1 MKGEN
6 IMETIQLNLT
16 FKNDMGDTWL
26 VQTPMQLEESKKEDF
41 RKEINQALDK
51 VGFYNPFTLKAVVD
65 GKGNVKILFYNIERY
80 SKKEI
85 DTIFHTI
92 DKTYT
97 QWYKISL

>member
-16 FKNDMGDTWL
+16 FKNDMVDTWL

>member
-16 FKNDMGDTWL
+16 FKNDMVDTWL

-80 SKKEI
+80 SKKEV

>member
-16 FKNDMGDTWL
+16 FKNDMVDTWL
-26 VQTPMQLEESKKEDF
+26 VQIPMQLEESKKEDF

>member
-1 MKGEN
+1 
-6 IMETIQLNLT
+6 METIQLNLT
-16 FKNDMGDTWL
+16 FKNDMVDTWL

-65 GKGNVKILFYNIERY
+65 GKGNVKILFYNIKRY

>member
-16 FKNDMGDTWL
+16 FKNDMVDTWL
-26 VQTPMQLEESKKEDF
+26 VQIPMQLEESKKEDF

-51 VGFYNPFTLKAVVD
+51 IGFYNPFTLKAVVD

>member
-16 FKNDMGDTWL
+16 FTNDMVDTWL

>member
-1 MKGEN
+1 MIWLILGW
-6 IMETIQLNLT
+6 
-16 FKNDMGDTWL
+16 FKHQCNQKK
-26 VQTPMQLEESKKEDF
+26 VKKEDF

-97 QWYKISL
+97 QWYKISLQV

>member
-1 MKGEN
+1 
-6 IMETIQLNLT
+6 METIQLNLT
-16 FKNDMGDTWL
+16 FKNDMVDTWL

-51 VGFYNPFTLKAVVD
+51 DGFYNPFTLKAVVD

>member
-1 MKGEN
+1 
-6 IMETIQLNLT
+6 METIQLNLT
-16 FKNDMGDTWL
+16 FTNDMVDTWL

-51 VGFYNPFTLKAVVD
+51 VGFYNPFTLRAVVD

-97 QWYKISL
+97 QGYKISL